1 MEQGFSPSDAVMLSR
16 RVLRQRKQK
25 KQLHSNKGQSV
36 VEGNKRG
43 TGKDPGTASIS
54 AAGHFHL
61 APAQLTR
68 VTSGPD
74 ITKCII
80 LVLLI
85 SYLNHLSALHF
96 LAHSL
101 VCIPK
106 SPF

>member
-1 MEQGFSPSDAVMLSR
+1 MTKGSQWSR
-16 RVLRQRKQK
+16 RITEEQARIQ
-25 KQLHSNKGQSV
+25 
-36 VEGNKRG
+36 
-43 TGKDPGTASIS
+43 GTASIS

-74 ITKCII
+74 ITKCILLI
-80 LVLLI
+80 LLI

-96 LAHSL
+96 LTHSL